1 MVHSLSQ
8 FSLVLSVPSL
18 VWDSPLPLVRVVHA
32 NNECVLP
39 TSASITT
46 LHNLIKVLQ
55 ALLVHTSQFTS
66 SLVKSCLPQKF
77 NLRKINLW
85 KLWLCKNFTLRN
97 FPCEKYLLYGNTC
110 ASYWRPSVKCGGQNT
125 RSTSATE
132 ECVWL
137 CTSVPLYIVNIL
149 QSTLQD
155 VELNKICFLQLGTLV
170 VAPTIH

>member
-46 LHNLIKVLQ
+46 LHNLTKVLQ

-66 SLVKSCLPQKF
+66 SLVKSYLPRKFTCENITCENCGSAKNLFTFQKF
-77 NLRKINLW
+77 FPV
-85 KLWLCKNFTLRN
+85 KNT
-97 FPCEKYLLYGNTC
+97 CYMVIHC
-110 ASYWRPSVKCGGQNT
+110 ASYWRPSVKCGGQD
-125 RSTSATE
+125 RSVSM
-132 ECVWL
+132 L
-137 CTSVPLYIVNIL
+137 M
-149 QSTLQD
+149 
-155 VELNKICFLQLGTLV
+155 
-170 VAPTIH
+170 